1 MIQSRR
7 DCKTLFRLALLLYL
21 NPGKLP
27 WVMAALALC
36 NAAKLPPQSL
46 TRDLARMHHRLGS
59 GTGLIVYFYEGD
71 ESQLTT
77 CRT

>member
-1 MIQSRR
+1 
-7 DCKTLFRLALLLYL
+7 
-21 NPGKLP
+21 
-27 WVMAALALC
+27 MAALALC